1 MFATT
6 KQTYSE
12 LWSNCRKEKEKKSTL
27 WKVARYCFG
36 SLQVIKSSKKQS
48 QGLFWLD
55 ANIGAIS
62 SKLHVTNTRFKNAP
76 PNPVF
81 KSDVI
86 IRFWF
91 QTLLLVPKSN
101 EHGSIIESY
110 KLSKFFIIKKNII
123 SVAALSGLQLNLKFR
138 YPAKQNLLRL
148 TELDVSRALAR

>member
-110 KLSKFFIIKKNII
+110 KLSKFFIIKKNNQCGRSIRFTI
-123 SVAALSGLQLNLKFR
+123 KLKIQVSS
-138 YPAKQNLLRL
+138 K
-148 TELDVSRALAR
+148 TEFIMFNGVRR

>member
-110 KLSKFFIIKKNII
+110 KLNSSSLKKTI